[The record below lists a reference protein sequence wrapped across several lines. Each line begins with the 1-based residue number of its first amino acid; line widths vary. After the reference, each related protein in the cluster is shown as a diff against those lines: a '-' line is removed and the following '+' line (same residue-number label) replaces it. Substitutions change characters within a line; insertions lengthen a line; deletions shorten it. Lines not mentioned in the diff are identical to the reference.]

1 MKYFSTRGLSPAA
14 SFSDVMLG
22 GLAPDGGLYMPENNS
37 PLTIDDIDSLRNL
50 SYEELTT
57 KLLFPFV
64 SDELDKKQFSLV
76 VEDAYKT
83 FDNQIIDLVEVEDNR
98 WVLELFHGPT
108 LAFKDIA
115 MQLLGSLLQFTSQK
129 RDKKIAVLGATSGD
143 TGSAAISA
151 CSRH

>member
-83 FDNQIIDLVEVEDNR
+83 FENQIIDLVEVEDNR

-108 LAFKDIA
+108 LAFK
-115 MQLLGSLLQFTSQK
+115 LSL
-129 RDKKIAVLGATSGD
+129 IH
-143 TGSAAISA
+143 I
-151 CSRH
+151 